1 MRIAGGRYEGRSN
14 IYGSPQRDV
23 TLVSFWLIVSLTRT
37 PGERDH
43 NKLLMIK

>member
-1 MRIAGGRYEGRSN
+1 MAMRITGDRHERRSN

-23 TLVSFWLIVSLTRT
+23 TLVPFWLIVLLTRT

-43 NKLLMIK
+43 NSSG